1 MILAALCSVSMWHYW
16 CMESS
21 TTLSQHCPLR
31 KQTHSTHVSILD
43 TRKSKC
49 ELNQV
54 LGAMIHKIYVVS
66 LLLMF
71 VRTPVSHSHHFPSRE
86 SRTTCNMQSDLVFLR
101 LGSEYFVTLLGCWGS
116 HIVFSFLGLC
126 RDIDFL
132 LEAAI
137 LSYSPVSIDWHCS
150 LWQE

>member
-1 MILAALCSVSMWHYW
+1 M
-16 CMESS
+16 
-21 TTLSQHCPLR
+21 
-31 KQTHSTHVSILD
+31 
-43 TRKSKC
+43 
-49 ELNQV
+49 NQL
-54 LGAMIHKIYVVS
+54 LGAMIHKIHVVS

-86 SRTTCNMQSDLVFLR
+86 SRTTFNKHAIWSMAQ
-101 LGSEYFVTLLGCWGS
+101 LLLSS
-116 HIVFSFLGLC
+116 HISLLPEFTYCAFSLLGLC

-150 LWQE
+150 PWQEQILEYTALLPPVHSAHTPSKYYPCQKACALKVAGSWVIHLC